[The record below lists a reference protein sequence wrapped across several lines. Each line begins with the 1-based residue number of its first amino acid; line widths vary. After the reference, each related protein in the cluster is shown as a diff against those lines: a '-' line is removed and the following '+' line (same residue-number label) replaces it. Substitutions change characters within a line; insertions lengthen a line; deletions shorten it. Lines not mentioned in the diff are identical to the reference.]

1 MAAARVPDPD
11 PADERLAPAPAV
23 AVRSLDMKLLRS
35 INLDIATWE
44 HGAVNH
50 YRNMRWFERTD
61 NSWVLVYWFND
72 DVTDLV
78 AIAAADE

>member
-1 MAAARVPDPD
+1 
-11 PADERLAPAPAV
+11 
-23 AVRSLDMKLLRS
+23 
-35 INLDIATWE
+35 
-44 HGAVNH
+44 
-50 YRNMRWFERTD
+50 MRWFERTD

>member
-1 MAAARVPDPD
+1 
-11 PADERLAPAPAV
+11 
-23 AVRSLDMKLLRS
+23 MKLLRS